1 MEHVY
6 GVWAVRSAASM
17 FGHAEAWCKEDGCP
31 LEFESLEAAQAYAL
45 ELNRKATANV
55 RYFVKEKEPEPN
67 AVRVPASQ
75 PDIEAVG
82 PVDRAPRN
90 EAAEKHNEIPGR
102 QMAPEADPVVEI
114 RSAVHSNYANMV
126 AMLAA
131 DNKVYLGR
139 EERYSFTP
147 GQPGSYDN
155 RDGSL
160 CFVSDMPEMYYFLYG
175 EGWSHSQEEM
185 LDRGLTM
192 DQYMEFARLREGVL
206 QQFTPRREILF
217 AGQPFQAP
225 ENYLRNAELDLEGEK
240 GNYNMIDGIVNND
253 PPIRADLTD
262 GQTHEE
268 VKELAPETLP
278 NEKPSIME
286 KLRADRVDH
295 EARGFQPFPPERGL

>member
-1 MEHVY
+1 MEQVY

-17 FGHAEAWCKEDGCP
+17 FGHAEAWCKEDGRP
-31 LEFESLEAAQAYAL
+31 LEFE
-45 ELNRKATANV
+45 
-55 RYFVKEKEPEPN
+55 EKEPEPN

-82 PVDRAPRN
+82 PVDRVPRN

-160 CFVSDMPEMYYFLYG
+160 CFVSNMPEMYYFLYG

-192 DQYMEFARLREGVL
+192 DLYMEFARLQEGVL
-206 QQFTPRREILF
+206 RQFTPRREILF

-268 VKELAPETLP
+268 IRELAPDTLP

-286 KLRADRVDH
+286 KLRAERVEH
-295 EARGFQPFPPERGL
+295 EARGFQPSPPERGL

>member
-1 MEHVY
+1 MEQVY

-17 FGHAEAWCKEDGCP
+17 FGHVEAWCKEDGRP

-45 ELNRKATANV
+45 ELNRKATVNV

-75 PDIEAVG
+75 PDMEAVG
-82 PVDRAPRN
+82 PVDRVPRN
-90 EAAEKHNEIPGR
+90 EVAEKYNEIPGR

-139 EERYSFTP
+139 EERYSFIP

-192 DQYMEFARLREGVL
+192 DQYMEFARLHGICPPAGKCSAAIHPAPGNLVCGPALPGAGKLSSQRGAGPGGRKGQL
-206 QQFTPRREILF
+206 QH
-217 AGQPFQAP
+217 
-225 ENYLRNAELDLEGEK
+225 D
-240 GNYNMIDGIVNND
+240 
-253 PPIRADLTD
+253 
-262 GQTHEE
+262 
-268 VKELAPETLP
+268 
-278 NEKPSIME
+278 
-286 KLRADRVDH
+286 
-295 EARGFQPFPPERGL
+295 

>member
-1 MEHVY
+1 MEQIY

-17 FGHAEAWCKEDGCP
+17 FGHAEAWCKEDGRP
-31 LEFESLEAAQAYAL
+31 LEFESPEAAQAYAL
-45 ELNRKATANV
+45 ELNRKTTANV

-67 AVRVPASQ
+67 AVRVPAAQ
-75 PDIEAVG
+75 PDMEAVG
-82 PVDRAPRN
+82 PVDRMPKN
-90 EAAEKHNEIPGR
+90 DVAEKHNEIPGR
-102 QMAPEADPVVEI
+102 QMAPEADPIVEI

-126 AMLAA
+126 VILAA

-139 EERYSFTP
+139 EERYSFIP
-147 GQPGSYDN
+147 GQPGNYDN

-192 DQYMEFARLREGVL
+192 DQYMEFARLQEGVL
-206 QQFTPRREILF
+206 RQFTMRREILF

-225 ENYLRNAELDLEGEK
+225 ENYLRNAELELEGEK

-253 PPIRADLTD
+253 PPVRADLTD

-268 VKELAPETLP
+268 IRELAPETLP

-286 KLRADRVDH
+286 KLRADRMEH
-295 EARGFQPFPPERGL
+295 EARGFQPSPPERGL

>member
-1 MEHVY
+1 MEQVY
-6 GVWAVRSAASM
+6 GVWAVRSVASL
-17 FGHAEAWCKEDGCP
+17 FGHAEAWCKEDGRP
-31 LEFESLEAAQAYAL
+31 LEFVSMEAAQAYAL

-75 PDIEAVG
+75 PDMEAVG
-82 PVDRAPRN
+82 PVDRVPRN
-90 EAAEKHNEIPGR
+90 DVAEKHNEIPGR

-185 LDRGLTM
+185 LDRGLKM
-192 DQYMEFARLREGVL
+192 NQYMEFARLREGVL

-268 VKELAPETLP
+268 VKALAPETLP

-286 KLRADRVDH
+286 KLRADRMEH
-295 EARGFQPFPPERGL
+295 EARGFQPSSPERGL

>member
-1 MEHVY
+1 MEQIY

-17 FGHAEAWCKEDGCP
+17 FGHAEAWCKEDGRP

-82 PVDRAPRN
+82 PVDRVPRN

-147 GQPGSYDN
+147 DQPGSYDN

-160 CFVSDMPEMYYFLYG
+160 CFVSNMPEMYYFLYG

-192 DQYMEFARLREGVL
+192 DQYMEFARLQEGVL
-206 QQFTPRREILF
+206 RQFTPRREILF

-253 PPIRADLTD
+253 PPVRADLTD

-268 VKELAPETLP
+268 IRELAPETLP

-286 KLRADRVDH
+286 KLRADRTAH
-295 EARGFQPFPPERGL
+295 EARGFQPSPPERGL

>member
-1 MEHVY
+1 MEQVY

-17 FGHAEAWCKEDGCP
+17 FGHAEAWCKEDGRP

-90 EAAEKHNEIPGR
+90 EVAEKHNEIP
-102 QMAPEADPVVEI
+102 
-114 RSAVHSNYANMV
+114 AVHSNYANMV

-192 DQYMEFARLREGVL
+192 DQYMEFARLREGHPAPGNPVCGPALPGAGKLSSQRGAGPGGRKGQL
-206 QQFTPRREILF
+206 QH
-217 AGQPFQAP
+217 
-225 ENYLRNAELDLEGEK
+225 D
-240 GNYNMIDGIVNND
+240 
-253 PPIRADLTD
+253 
-262 GQTHEE
+262 
-268 VKELAPETLP
+268 
-278 NEKPSIME
+278 
-286 KLRADRVDH
+286 
-295 EARGFQPFPPERGL
+295 

>member
-1 MEHVY
+1 MEQVY
-6 GVWAVRSAASM
+6 GVWAVRSVASL
-17 FGHAEAWCKEDGCP
+17 FGHAEAWCKEDGRP
-31 LEFESLEAAQAYAL
+31 LEFVSMEAAQAYAL

-75 PDIEAVG
+75 PDMEAVG
-82 PVDRAPRN
+82 PVDRVPRN
-90 EAAEKHNEIPGR
+90 DVAEKHNEIPGR

-185 LDRGLTM
+185 LDRGLKM
-192 DQYMEFARLREGVL
+192 NQYMEFARLREGVL

-240 GNYNMIDGIVNND
+240 SNYNMIDGIVNND

-262 GQTHEE
+262 GQTYEE

-286 KLRADRVDH
+286 KLRADRLEH
-295 EARGFQPFPPERGL
+295 EACGFQSSPPERGL

>member
-1 MEHVY
+1 MEQVY

-17 FGHAEAWCKEDGCP
+17 FGHAEAWCKEDGRP

-45 ELNRKATANV
+45 ELNRKATANI

-67 AVRVPASQ
+67 AARVPASQ
-75 PDIEAVG
+75 PDMEAVG
-82 PVDRAPRN
+82 PVDRVPRN
-90 EAAEKHNEIPGR
+90 EVAEKHNEIPGR

-206 QQFTPRREILF
+206 QQFTLRREILF

-268 VKELAPETLP
+268 VRELAPETLP

-295 EARGFQPFPPERGL
+295 EARGFQPSPPERGL

>member
-1 MEHVY
+1 MEQVY

-17 FGHAEAWCKEDGCP
+17 FGHAEAWCKEDGRP
-31 LEFESLEAAQAYAL
+31 LEFESLEVAQAYAL
-45 ELNRKATANV
+45 ELNRKATANI

-90 EAAEKHNEIPGR
+90 EVAEKHNEIPGR

-160 CFVSDMPEMYYFLYG
+160 CFVSDMPEMYYFLWNLPACRKVFCG
-175 EGWSHSQEEM
+175 NS
-185 LDRGLTM
+185 
-192 DQYMEFARLREGVL
+192 
-206 QQFTPRREILF
+206 PR
-217 AGQPFQAP
+217 AG
-225 ENYLRNAELDLEGEK
+225 K
-240 GNYNMIDGIVNND
+240 
-253 PPIRADLTD
+253 
-262 GQTHEE
+262 
-268 VKELAPETLP
+268 
-278 NEKPSIME
+278 SC
-286 KLRADRVDH
+286 LRASPSRRRKTIF
-295 EARGFQPFPPERGL
+295 ATRSWTWRAKRATTT

>member
-1 MEHVY
+1 MEQVY

-17 FGHAEAWCKEDGCP
+17 FGHAEAWCKEDGRP

-90 EAAEKHNEIPGR
+90 EVAEKHNEIPGR

-175 EGWSHSQEEM
+175 EGWSHSQEECWT
-185 LDRGLTM
+185 G
-192 DQYMEFARLREGVL
+192 G
-206 QQFTPRREILF
+206 
-217 AGQPFQAP
+217 
-225 ENYLRNAELDLEGEK
+225 
-240 GNYNMIDGIVNND
+240 
-253 PPIRADLTD
+253 
-262 GQTHEE
+262 
-268 VKELAPETLP
+268 
-278 NEKPSIME
+278 
-286 KLRADRVDH
+286 
-295 EARGFQPFPPERGL
+295 

>member
-1 MEHVY
+1 MEQVY

-17 FGHAEAWCKEDGCP
+17 FGHAEAWCKEDGRP

-82 PVDRAPRN
+82 PVDRVPRN
-90 EAAEKHNEIPGR
+90 EVAEKHNEIPGR

-155 RDGSL
+155 QDGSL

-185 LDRGLTM
+185 LNRGLTM

-217 AGQPFQAP
+217 AGKPFQTP

-268 VKELAPETLP
+268 VRELAPETLP

-286 KLRADRVDH
+286 KLRADRMEH
-295 EARGFQPFPPERGL
+295 EARGFQPSPPERGL

>member
-1 MEHVY
+1 MEQIY

-17 FGHAEAWCKEDGCP
+17 FGHAEAWCKEDGRP

-75 PDIEAVG
+75 PDIEAGG

-90 EAAEKHNEIPGR
+90 EVAEKHNEIPGR

-155 RDGSL
+155 QDGSL

-192 DQYMEFARLREGVL
+192 DQYMEFARLQESVL
-206 QQFTPRREILF
+206 RQFTPRREILF

-225 ENYLRNAELDLEGEK
+225 ENYLRNTELDLEGEK

-253 PPIRADLTD
+253 PPVRADLTD

-268 VKELAPETLP
+268 IRELAPETLP
-278 NEKPSIME
+278 NEKHSIME
-286 KLRADRVDH
+286 KLRADRTAH
-295 EARGFQPFPPERGL
+295 EARGFQPSPPERGL

>member
-17 FGHAEAWCKEDGCP
+17 FGHAEAWCKEDGRP

-82 PVDRAPRN
+82 PVDRVPRN
-90 EAAEKHNEIPGR
+90 EVAEKHNEIPGR

-185 LDRGLTM
+185 LNRGLTM

-217 AGQPFQAP
+217 AGKPFQTP

-268 VKELAPETLP
+268 VRELAPETLP

-286 KLRADRVDH
+286 KLRADRMEH
-295 EARGFQPFPPERGL
+295 EARGFQPSPPERGL

>member
-1 MEHVY
+1 
-6 GVWAVRSAASM
+6 
-17 FGHAEAWCKEDGCP
+17 
-31 LEFESLEAAQAYAL
+31 
-45 ELNRKATANV
+45 
-55 RYFVKEKEPEPN
+55 
-67 AVRVPASQ
+67 
-75 PDIEAVG
+75 
-82 PVDRAPRN
+82 
-90 EAAEKHNEIPGR
+90 
-102 QMAPEADPVVEI
+102 MAPEADPVVEI

-126 AMLAA
+126 AMLAT

-185 LDRGLTM
+185 LNRGLTM

-217 AGQPFQAP
+217 AGKPFQTP
-225 ENYLRNAELDLEGEK
+225 ENSLRNAELDLEGEK

-268 VKELAPETLP
+268 VRELAPETLP

-286 KLRADRVDH
+286 KLRADRMEH
-295 EARGFQPFPPERGL
+295 EARGFQPSPPERGL

>member
-1 MEHVY
+1 MEQVY

-17 FGHAEAWCKEDGCP
+17 FGHAEAWCKEDGRP

-45 ELNRKATANV
+45 ELNRKATVNV

-90 EAAEKHNEIPGR
+90 DVAEKHNEIPGR

-192 DQYMEFARLREGVL
+192 DQYTIKALREEYAEVL
-206 QQFTPRREILF
+206 
-217 AGQPFQAP
+217 
-225 ENYLRNAELDLEGEK
+225 
-240 GNYNMIDGIVNND
+240 
-253 PPIRADLTD
+253 
-262 GQTHEE
+262 E
-268 VKELAPETLP
+268 VKRKAYAEYKQVREEMRELQNVKANIDYLLGPSV
-278 NEKPSIME
+278 EKKQIIEHS
-286 KLRADRVDH
+286 
-295 EARGFQPFPPERGL
+295 

>member
-1 MEHVY
+1 MEQVY

-17 FGHAEAWCKEDGCP
+17 FGHAEAWCKEDGRP

-82 PVDRAPRN
+82 PVDRVPRN
-90 EAAEKHNEIPGR
+90 EVAEKHNEIPGR

-217 AGQPFQAP
+217 AGKPFQTP

-268 VKELAPETLP
+268 VRELAPETLP

-286 KLRADRVDH
+286 KLRADRMEH
-295 EARGFQPFPPERGL
+295 EARGFQPSPPERGL

>member
-1 MEHVY
+1 MEHIY
-6 GVWAVRSAASM
+6 GVWAVRSAAFM
-17 FGHAEAWCKEDGCP
+17 FGHAEAWCKEDGRP

-90 EAAEKHNEIPGR
+90 EVAEKHNEIPGR

-126 AMLAA
+126 AMLAT

-192 DQYMEFARLREGVL
+192 DQYMEFARLQEGVL
-206 QQFTPRREILF
+206 RQFTPRREILF

-253 PPIRADLTD
+253 PPVRADLTD

-268 VKELAPETLP
+268 VRELAPETLP

-286 KLRADRVDH
+286 KLRADRTEH
-295 EARGFQPFPPERGL
+295 EVRSFQPSPPERGL